1 MAETL
6 VIKAKNL
13 ELNVVEIVKVARV
26 FNSFLVNYVAIFFVI
41 LDIFVYCLWPLYVN
55 TNGGY
60 FYGKKTH
67 VHSFI
72 HSISHVQHLRQNPCE
87 GQIFNI

>member
-1 MAETL
+1 MAETP

-13 ELNVVEIVKVARV
+13 EPSLVEIVKVAQV

-41 LDIFVYCLWPLYVN
+41 LDFFVYCLWPLYVN

-60 FYGKKTH
+60 FYGEKKIQTCYDQIQIINPH
-67 VHSFI
+67 TLK
-72 HSISHVQHLRQNPCE
+72 QH
-87 GQIFNI
+87 